1 MGLALV
7 IIIGAILGWLGAFLL
22 GRDDMRGATISVLTG
37 IAGALFA
44 ATRAGPELLPYG
56 VSPIELIWGCLGAV
70 LAIVLVN
77 LAVDLVKHLVETR
90 S

>member
-22 GRDDMRGATISVLTG
+22 GRDDVFGGTINVFAG

-44 ATRAGPELLPYG
+44 ATRAGPDLLPYG
-56 VSPIELIWGCLGAV
+56 ASAIELIWGCLGAA
-70 LAIVLVN
+70 LAIIIVN
-77 LAVDLVKHLVETR
+77 LASDLITSSAEHR